1 MHPVHDS
8 VQARPHRRSSPE
20 ISPRHVSPGHVS
32 FSITNPQV
40 PPLWLSPAYPTAIVR
55 LRLIAF
61 NLPRQWCGWVGK
73 NRFLYLDS
81 LPLLSQHCLLPLSL
95 ALTQRWLSAL
105 THSTTQQTRL
115 LESSSLSRMA
125 VFSYSNSV
133 LLIILIM
140 SYTIFV
146 LYSGTPFR
154 YHIPVTAISL
164 LAVYPPEN
172 LSGVRVCYPTPAAC
186 IMQPQLQLQLQQQH
200 ACRFMH
206 AGSCMLVHPVCTQ
219 QRQQHPSTAQHACM
233 P

>member
-186 IMQPQLQLQLQQQH
+186 IMQPQLQLQQQQQH

-219 QRQQHPSTAQHACM
+219 QQQQHPSTAQHACM

>member
-164 LAVYPPEN
+164 LTVYPPEN
-172 LSGVRVCYPTPAAC
+172 LGGLCVLPDTCG
-186 IMQPQLQLQLQQQH
+186 MHQHQLQLQQQQH

-206 AGSCMLVHPVCTQ
+206 AGSCMPVHPACKQ
-219 QRQQHPSTAQHACM
+219 Q
-233 P
+233 